1 LRKNDSIALYLSL
14 TLTKVDPEARFLV
27 DYELTDF
34 IDVRLYT
41 TNSFARQKKLRGK
54 RETRSLSNEKRTSR
68 PSALLIAR

>member
-34 IDVRLYT
+34 IDVIYY
-41 TNSFARQKKLRGK
+41 
-54 RETRSLSNEKRTSR
+54 E
-68 PSALLIAR
+68 